1 MARRASTR
9 RELEQHSF
17 HPAVVLLAA
26 CIMLFFGMYLPH
38 LFPRFAL
45 LDLPLI
51 IVIYFSISMRS
62 PIAGT
67 LIGASVGLLQ
77 DLATNAPIGILGIA
91 KSIVGY
97 AAASISLRVDVEN
110 VMSRAILNF
119 GFTLLQSCVLFAVN
133 HWMLDLPT
141 YRLLWLHE
149 LLRAAVNTVVA
160 MPVSFLLDRMRAES
174 WQRR

>member
-1 MARRASTR
+1 MARRAATR

-17 HPAVVLLAA
+17 HPAVILLAA
-26 CIMLFFGMYLPH
+26 GIMLFLGMYLPH
-38 LFPRFAL
+38 IFPKFAL

-51 IVIYFSISMRS
+51 IVIYFAISLRS
-62 PIAGT
+62 PISGT
-67 LIGASVGLLQ
+67 LIGASTGILQ

-110 VMSRAILNF
+110 ILSRAILNF
-119 GFTLLQSCVLFAVN
+119 GFTLLQSCILFAVN

-160 MPVSFLLDRMRAES
+160 IPVSFLLDRMRTES